1 MTTFRLTWHKAAA
14 GWFFMTRV
22 LFPSYRLCTFCVSM
36 SKRSILDYIRTENGG
51 KKSTTKIYEVLTSIK
66 WQKVSY
72 IPLFF
77 VPKTGENSYLQF
89 LLCICYFV
97 LPAWI
102 TCGWGGREWNRD
114 KKWRINVFAENR
126 LNIAGG
132 IVVFATFY
140 HCHCIVTTLHFKR
153 NSHPH
158 VKMNGFFV
166 FAREH
171 FQFISTIQVTFW
183 LH

>member
-1 MTTFRLTWHKAAA
+1 MTQSCCWLIFHDARAFSFIPAMHLLRLHVETIDFRLHSHRKWWEKKHDQNIRSVNEHQMAKSRIYST
-14 GWFFMTRV
+14 FFC
-22 LFPSYRLCTFCVSM
+22 P
-36 SKRSILDYIRTENGG
+36 
-51 KKSTTKIYEVLTSIK
+51 KK
-66 WQKVSY
+66 Q
-72 IPLFF
+72 
-77 VPKTGENSYLQF
+77 ENSYLHFF
-89 LLCICYFV
+89 LCFCYFV

-102 TCGWGGREWNRD
+102 TCGWDGREWNRD